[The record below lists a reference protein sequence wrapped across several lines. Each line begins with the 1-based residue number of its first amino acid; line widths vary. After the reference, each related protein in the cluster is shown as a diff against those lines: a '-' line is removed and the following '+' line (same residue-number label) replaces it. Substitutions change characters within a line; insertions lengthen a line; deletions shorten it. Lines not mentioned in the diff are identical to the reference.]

1 VRRSPTLPA
10 RTAPARTAP
19 GRSAPGRS
27 APGRNSRRR
36 SLALSRPRRSE
47 RGAALTELVMVLP
60 LLFVLVLGLVESGLN
75 WRTSSELATAVRSG
89 LRTASALGSS
99 PAADQALVLGVAS
112 ALDGGSTIEKIV
124 VYDASTSASVP
135 PACLTAGALAA
146 GGSAP
151 GACNVYGPAQIQQVV
166 ANPVSSA
173 ALFGQP
179 SCSGMLDKFWCPADR
194 ETVQTVSGGLGQIGL
209 YVKLN
214 VEAGPHFVLRLTTI
228 TDDAQMAL
236 EPKQ

>member
-1 VRRSPTLPA
+1 MRRSPALPA
-10 RTAPARTAP
+10 RSAPA
-19 GRSAPGRS
+19 RS

-124 VYDASTSASVP
+124 VYDAST
-135 PACLTAGALAA
+135 
-146 GGSAP
+146 
-151 GACNVYGPAQIQQVV
+151 
-166 ANPVSSA
+166 
-173 ALFGQP
+173 
-179 SCSGMLDKFWCPADR
+179 
-194 ETVQTVSGGLGQIGL
+194 
-209 YVKLN
+209 
-214 VEAGPHFVLRLTTI
+214 
-228 TDDAQMAL
+228 
-236 EPKQ
+236 